1 MMSSTSMTCCQSSM
15 PGSVMSII
23 MGVTLG
29 TVLTFRLDSC
39 SISMLNCTLSGFG
52 IISSASN
59 IATIKRRDER
69 SSYLDS
75 DIERQMYVK
84 ACDEGQA
91 RSHLSFDHTYA

>member
-1 MMSSTSMTCCQSSM
+1 MMSSTSMTFCQSSM
-15 PGSVMSII
+15 SGSDKSII

-39 SISMLNCTLSGFG
+39 SISMLNGFG

-59 IATIKRRDER
+59 IAAIKRRDER

-84 ACDEGQA
+84 ACDKGQA
-91 RSHLSFDHTYA
+91 RSPPSVYQTYP

>member
-1 MMSSTSMTCCQSSM
+1 MMSSTSMTFCQSSM
-15 PGSVMSII
+15 SGSDKSII

-39 SISMLNCTLSGFG
+39 SISMLLSGFG

-75 DIERQMYVK
+75 DIER
-84 ACDEGQA
+84 
-91 RSHLSFDHTYA
+91 